1 MKALKEKNTI
11 LEIKPKSRTKKQR
24 KSLARFN
31 YELAKVDKQ
40 VVQDVLNKFPYLNKK
55 EHETIA
61 ERKRLQR
68 EVETDEGKEERYVK
82 ERIYQKTSRASRSDL
97 LKESINRQNS
107 EKMKKMRSSKS
118 DVEKK
123 YK

>member
-1 MKALKEKNTI
+1 M
-11 LEIKPKSRTKKQR
+11 EIKPKSRTKKER
-24 KSLARFN
+24 KFLARFN

-61 ERKRLQR
+61 ERKGLQR
-68 EVETDEGKEERYVK
+68 EVETDKGREERYVK
-82 ERIYQKTSRASRSDL
+82 ERIYQKTNHALWSDL

-123 YK
+123 V

>member
-1 MKALKEKNTI
+1 M
-11 LEIKPKSRTKKQR
+11 EIKPKSRTKKER
-24 KSLARFN
+24 NFLVRFN
-31 YELAKVDKQ
+31 YQLAKVDKQ
-40 VVQDVLNKFPYLNKK
+40 VLQDVLNKFPYLLKV
-55 EHETIA
+55 A

-68 EVETDEGKEERYVK
+68 EVETDEVKEERYVK
-82 ERIYQKTSRASRSDL
+82 ERIYQKTSRASQSDL

-118 DVEKK
+118 DVEEKK

>member
-1 MKALKEKNTI
+1 M
-11 LEIKPKSRTKKQR
+11 EINPKSRTNKER
-24 KSLARFN
+24 KFLARLN
-31 YELAKVDKQ
+31 YQLAKVDKQ
-40 VVQDVLNKFPYLNKK
+40 VVEDVLNKFPYLNKK

-61 ERKRLQR
+61 ERKWLQR

-82 ERIYQKTSRASRSDL
+82 ERIYQKTSRPSWSDL
-97 LKESINRQNS
+97 LKESINRKNS
-107 EKMKKMRSSKS
+107 EKMKNMHSSKT